1 LSELRVLVCGPAI
14 NAAESAER
22 LEMLAGINLPNATK
36 FVITTGKFD
45 AEKAAS
51 TFNIEGSYPAEPAH
65 LQTLARYAAAGP
77 GEQCFRDGYDLF
89 CFRRL
94 VMERKGFALAV
105 LLRNAGGFDDR
116 WPELRSALND
126 KLFLTFVP
134 KSVEQVGELGA
145 TNLIIDLTD
154 ERAGPFLER
163 VGEVYASGA
172 SYAITSY
179 SLDAALR
186 LGLEAMELEE
196 VLTRAFKGGE
206 QTRVS
211 FEGSSFGRAGRRRP
225 GVPSSEP
232 AWSGR

>member
-1 LSELRVLVCGPAI
+1 
-14 NAAESAER
+14 
-22 LEMLAGINLPNATK
+22 
-36 FVITTGKFD
+36 
-45 AEKAAS
+45 
-51 TFNIEGSYPAEPAH
+51 
-65 LQTLARYAAAGP
+65 
-77 GEQCFRDGYDLF
+77 
-89 CFRRL
+89 
-94 VMERKGFALAV
+94 MERKGFASAV

-186 LGLEAMELEE
+186 LGLEAMVTGGSALPALLRVVNKRAYRSKAALLEE
-196 VLTRAFKGGE
+196 RGGE
-206 QTRVS
+206 GPAS
-211 FEGSSFGRAGRRRP
+211 L
-225 GVPSSEP
+225 SSEP